1 MSIRG
6 IGTTVGGTMNATRT
20 SGGRRRQGLVVL
32 TSLAVLGAGTVGIG
46 ALTSSRDDEP
56 VSPTAGGTT
65 DAAAVTGAP
74 GTGDRMEVTLLGTG
88 SPVPSATRFGHS
100 TLVQANGLNLVFDA
114 GRGATIRLNQRGV
127 PLGEVDGVF
136 LTHFHSDHINGLSD
150 LWMTGFIPALGGR
163 QGGFHLYGPK
173 GVEHLAEGLMSTYD
187 LDVSVR
193 EADGEVDRE
202 TTAVVPH
209 EFDGDGIVFEQDG
222 VTVTMFEVEHDA
234 NGAIKP
240 AVGYRVDYGESS
252 VLISGDTRP
261 TGNVIK
267 YGTDVDLLLHEV
279 ADFPDPTLPVLQTVY
294 SHHTNPQQAGEIFA
308 QTKPAMAAYTHI
320 VRGAPPQIPN
330 VPLTTIVER
339 TRESYDGPLTVGED
353 LMTFLIDD
361 TTISVV
367 PHYAENE

>member
-1 MSIRG
+1 
-6 IGTTVGGTMNATRT
+6 MNATRT